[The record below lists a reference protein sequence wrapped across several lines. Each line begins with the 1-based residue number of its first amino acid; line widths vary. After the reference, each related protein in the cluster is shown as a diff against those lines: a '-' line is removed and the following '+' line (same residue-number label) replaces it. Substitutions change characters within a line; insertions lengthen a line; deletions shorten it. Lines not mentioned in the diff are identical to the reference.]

1 MMQYQRKSVLLASA
15 SENFITPIT
24 KERHIET
31 WTRTN
36 CWLAADAQEVL
47 YTGFVHNTKLQFD
60 AILVICNADI
70 YIYRQAA
77 QVPVINRAGHLREWS

>member
-15 SENFITPIT
+15 LENFITPIT

-60 AILVICNADI
+60 AILSSAMPIFTFTGKQH
-70 YIYRQAA
+70 RFQ
-77 QVPVINRAGHLREWS
+77 S